1 MLSRLILYFYNKLQ
15 KNKTSDNLKF
25 CRRFG
30 VAAWVSVQA
39 FMLTNISAVFAAP
52 LPDPLPVTPDAGQ
65 ILQQI
70 ERDIEVRPLPK
81 MPEIEEAAP
90 ADQDQGPRVVI
101 KQFKFEGNKV
111 LSEAE
116 LQAALGEL
124 TGREITVTQLRSA
137 ADLIAAYYREK
148 GYLATA
154 TLPEQDITEG
164 VVVIK
169 IVEAT
174 FGGVKF
180 DGEYGKDFK
189 RIRPSVINRVV
200 ESSSVKGKAL
210 NQADLDRALNV
221 MQKMSGFQVSA
232 NYQAGEA
239 ENTTDVLMKVKDK
252 PLFSGAFSADNSGGR
267 STGRDKQTAS
277 LGLASPLGFGD
288 SLSITALRSSGT
300 DYASVAYSL
309 PVGGRG
315 LQLGVNSSYLE
326 YTVVLNDAAIA
337 QIKPR
342 GRSVVYGVD
351 LSYPLLVSKKG
362 SINIEANYDKK
373 SFINQSRP
381 DVNVAYLTTSDYQV
395 NVFSLMLSGS
405 YYDSLFA
412 GGVNNAS
419 LNFGRGNVDMA
430 GSYDYFKNE
439 SHQEN
444 DSKAANTQGY
454 FNRLKWN
461 VSRNQFIT
469 DSWVLSLE
477 GSGQFA
483 DKNLD
488 SSEKFYLGGMNG
500 VRAYPTSEGAGS
512 EGYLFKAELRKY
524 LPYNFNASVFID
536 DGKVKQYVDA
546 SRNDGTGSLLDTNIN
561 QPNEYHLRG
570 YGASLAWSGPYN
582 ALIKATYSERMG
594 NNPNPSIK
602 DTGVYDQDGALK
614 RRVFWLSGSVAF

>member
-1 MLSRLILYFYNKLQ
+1 MTNLNKKLHIAVC
-15 KNKTSDNLKF
+15 SAL
-25 CRRFG
+25 
-30 VAAWVSVQA
+30 A
-39 FMLTNISAVFAAP
+39 MLTAAP
-52 LPDPLPVTPDAGQ
+52 FVAWAAPFENPKPSDPSAGQ

-70 ERDIEVRPLPK
+70 ERDLEVKPLPVQ
-81 MPEIEEAAP
+81 PQIEAAP
-90 ADQDQGPRVVI
+90 VEEDQGPKVVI
-101 KQFKFEGNKV
+101 KQFRFEGNKV

-116 LQAALGEL
+116 LQAALDVL

-137 ADLIAAYYREK
+137 ADLISSFYREK

-189 RIRPSVINRVV
+189 RIRPGVINRVV
-200 ESSSVKGKAL
+200 EANSAKGKAL
-210 NQADLDRALNV
+210 NQADLDRALTV
-221 MQKMSGFQVSA
+221 MQKMSGFEVSA

-252 PLFSGAFSADNSGGR
+252 SLLSGSFSADNSGGR

-277 LGLASPLGFGD
+277 LGFASPLGFGD
-288 SLSITALRSSGT
+288 ALNLTVLHSNGT
-300 DYASVAYSL
+300 DYSSVAYNV

-315 LQLGVNSSYLE
+315 LQLGFNSSYLE
-326 YTVVLNDAAIA
+326 YTVILNDAAIA
-337 QIKPR
+337 EIKPK
-342 GRSVVYGVD
+342 GRSVVYGVEAT
-351 LSYPLLVSKKG
+351 YPLIVGKTGNL
-362 SINIEANYDKK
+362 NFEANFDNK
-373 SFINQSRP
+373 SFLNQSRQ
-381 DVNVAYLTTSDYQV
+381 DGKYVDTSDYKV
-395 NVFSLMLSGS
+395 NVLSMILSGS
-405 YYDSLFA
+405 YYDGFLA

-419 LNFGRGNVDMA
+419 LNFANGHVDLD
-430 GSYDYFKNE
+430 GSYDYFKSE
-439 SHQEN
+439 SHKEN
-444 DSKAANTQGY
+444 DYKTANTQGY
-454 FNRLKWN
+454 FNRVKWN
-461 VSRNQFIT
+461 LSRNQFIT

-477 GSGQFA
+477 GSGQIA

-524 LPYNFNASVFID
+524 LPYNLTASVFMD
-536 DGKVKQYVDA
+536 DGKVKQYRH
-546 SRNDGTGSLLDTNIN
+546 SLRNDGGGTLLDSNLD

-570 YGASLAWSGPYN
+570 YGATLGWNGPYN
-582 ALIKATYSERMG
+582 STIKAIYAHRMG
-594 NNPNPSIK
+594 TNPNAK
-602 DTGVYDQDGALK
+602 EDGTDQDGRLV
-614 RRVFWLSGSVAF
+614 RHVLWLSGGIAF